1 MQQAFPFVDRVR
13 YEGPATRNP
22 FAFRHYD
29 ADAVVAGRPMRDHLR
44 FAACYW
50 HTMRNGLGDPFG
62 MPTAAMPWDDGTD
75 AEGNC
80 LRRVD
85 AFVEFLE
92 KCGIDRFCFHDRDVA
107 PELGTLR
114 ESNAMLDRVAAHL
127 KARADAAGKR
137 LLWGTACL
145 FAHPRYMAGAA
156 TSPDVRVFAHACA
169 QVKHAMEVTHRL
181 GGEGYVFWGGRE
193 GYSSLLN
200 RDMAR
205 DLQHLARM
213 LQMAVDWKAE
223 LGFKGTLYV
232 EPKPREPSVHQYDFD
247 AATVLGFLRE
257 HGLFGKVT
265 LNIETN
271 HATLAA
277 HDVEHELRV
286 AAAAGA
292 LGSIDANM
300 GTTNCGWDTDQYPT
314 DYSLATRVMEVVL
327 STGGFTTGGLNFD
340 AKRRRESWSPED
352 LFHGHIASMDAF
364 AFGLKAAAALRAD
377 GRLADA
383 LRRRYAAWDG
393 ELGQRIERGEASFAE
408 LERLVADERV
418 GPPASGMQERLEDT
432 WNAVVWDARTAR

>member
-1 MQQAFPFVDRVR
+1 MKPAFPFVERVR
-13 YEGPATRNP
+13 YEGPASRNP

-29 ADAVVAGRPMRDHLR
+29 GDAAVAGRPMRDHLR

-62 MPTAAMPWDDGTD
+62 MPTAVMPWDDGTD
-75 AEGNC
+75 AETNC
-80 LRRVD
+80 LRRAD
-85 AFVEFLE
+85 AFVEFLD

-145 FAHPRYMAGAA
+145 FAHPRYVAGAG

-200 RDMAR
+200 RDMPR

-223 LGFKGTLYV
+223 LGFKGALYV

-257 HGLFGKVT
+257 HGLLGKVS

-277 HDVEHELRV
+277 HDMEHELRV

-300 GTTNCGWDTDQYPT
+300 GTPNCGWDTDQYPT
-314 DYSLATRVMEVVL
+314 DYALATRVMEVVL
-327 STGGFTTGGLNFD
+327 STGGFSTGGLNFD

-352 LFHGHIASMDAF
+352 LFFGHIASMDAF

-383 LRRRYAAWDG
+383 LRRRYSAWDG

-408 LERLVADERV
+408 LERTVIDERV
-418 GPPASGMQERLEDT
+418 GPPPSGAQERLEDT
-432 WNAVVWDARTAR
+432 WNAVVWDGRAAR

>member
-1 MQQAFPFVDRVR
+1 
-13 YEGPATRNP
+13 
-22 FAFRHYD
+22 
-29 ADAVVAGRPMRDHLR
+29 
-44 FAACYW
+44 
-50 HTMRNGLGDPFG
+50 
-62 MPTAAMPWDDGTD
+62 
-75 AEGNC
+75 
-80 LRRVD
+80 
-85 AFVEFLE
+85 
-92 KCGIDRFCFHDRDVA
+92 
-107 PELGTLR
+107 
-114 ESNAMLDRVAAHL
+114 
-127 KARADAAGKR
+127 
-137 LLWGTACL
+137 
-145 FAHPRYMAGAA
+145 
-156 TSPDVRVFAHACA
+156 
-169 QVKHAMEVTHRL
+169 MEVTHRL

-314 DYSLATRVMEVVL
+314 DYSLATRVMDVVL

-418 GPPASGMQERLEDT
+418 GPPPSGMQERLEDT

>member
-1 MQQAFPFVDRVR
+1 MAEAFPFVGRVR
-13 YEGPATRNP
+13 YEGPGSRAP

-29 ADAVVAGRPMRDHLR
+29 ADAPVDGKPMREHLR

-50 HTMRNGLGDPFG
+50 HVMRNGLADPFG
-62 MPTAAMPWDDGTD
+62 MPTAAMPWDDGSD
-75 AEGNC
+75 ALSNC
-80 LRRVD
+80 LRRAD

-114 ESNAMLDRVAAHL
+114 EANAMLDRVADHL
-127 KARADAAGKR
+127 HARAAASGKR

-145 FAHPRYMAGAA
+145 FAHPRYMAGAG
-156 TSPDVRVFAHACA
+156 TSPDVRVYAHACA
-169 QVKHAMEVTHRL
+169 QVKHAMAVTHRL

-200 RDMAR
+200 RDMPR
-205 DLQHLARM
+205 DLAHMARM

-223 LGFKGTLYV
+223 LGFRGALFV

-247 AATVLGFLRE
+247 AATVLNFLRE
-257 HGLFGKVT
+257 HGLVGKVS

-292 LGSIDANM
+292 LGSVDANM
-300 GTTNCGWDTDQYPT
+300 GTSNCGWDTDQYPT
-314 DYSLATRVMEVVL
+314 DYALATRIMEVVL
-327 STGGFTTGGLNFD
+327 EAGGFVAGGLNFD
-340 AKRRRESWSPED
+340 AKRRRESWRPED

-377 GRLADA
+377 GRIAA
-383 LRRRYAAWDG
+383 ARRARYASWDG
-393 ELGQRIERGEASFAE
+393 ELGRRIERGECGFAE
-408 LERLVADERV
+408 LERLVADEPV
-418 GPPASGMQERLEDT
+418 GPPPSGAQERLEDA
-432 WNAVVWDARTAR
+432 WNAVVWDGRGGR

>member
-13 YEGPATRNP
+13 YEGPATRTP

-181 GGEGYVFWGGRE
+181 GGAGYVFWGGRE

-200 RDMAR
+200 RDMPR
-205 DLQHLARM
+205 DLGHLARM
-213 LQMAVDWKAE
+213 LQMAVDFRSE
-223 LGFKGTLYV
+223 IGFQGALYV

-257 HGLFGKVT
+257 HGLLGKVS
-265 LNIETN
+265 LNVETN

-277 HDVEHELRV
+277 HEAEHELRT

-300 GTTNCGWDTDQYPT
+300 GTPHCGWDTDQYPT
-314 DYSLATRVMEVVL
+314 DYALATRIMEVVL
-327 STGGFTTGGLNFD
+327 SAGGFATGGLNFD
-340 AKRRRESWSPED
+340 AKRRRESRCPED
-352 LFHGHIASMDAF
+352 LFHGHVASMDAF
-364 AFGLKAAAALRAD
+364 AFGLKAAVALRAD
-377 GRLADA
+377 GRIDA
-383 LRRRYAAWDG
+383 ARRARYASWDG
-393 ELGQRIERGEASFAE
+393 ELGRRIERGEANFAE
-408 LERLVADERV
+408 LERMVADERV
-418 GPPASGMQERLEDT
+418 GPPASGAQERLEDT
-432 WNAVVWDARTAR
+432 WNAVVWDGRR